1 MPIIQINSNYNFEN
15 KANHDEFI
23 SETTNKIAEIIKK
36 PIPAIMIIYKKSEV
50 YINSSNDT
58 AFYIDI
64 KYVNNDN
71 NSLDT
76 HNLLFD
82 SIMDILVKFTKVDP
96 KRIYIGIT
104 ETSRENSWRYIEK

>member
-1 MPIIQINSNYNFEN
+1 MPVIQINSNYSFEKKEN
-15 KANHDEFI
+15 YNEFI
-23 SETTNKIAEIIKK
+23 SKITNKIAEIINK

-58 AFYIDI
+58 AFYVNI

-82 SIMDILVKFTKVDP
+82 NIMDILVNFTKVDP
-96 KRIYIGIT
+96 KRIYMGIT

>member
-23 SETTNKIAEIIKK
+23 SETTKTIAEIIKK
-36 PIPAIMIIYKKSEV
+36 PIPAIMIIYKKYEV
-50 YINSSNDT
+50 YINSSND
-58 AFYIDI
+58 IDI

-96 KRIYIGIT
+96 KRIYMGIT